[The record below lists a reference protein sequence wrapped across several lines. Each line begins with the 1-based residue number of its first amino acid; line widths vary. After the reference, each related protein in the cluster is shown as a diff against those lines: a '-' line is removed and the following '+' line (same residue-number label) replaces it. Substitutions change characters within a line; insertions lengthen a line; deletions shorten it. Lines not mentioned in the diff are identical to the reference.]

1 MLGEDPLIWNRSWD
15 SQNKI
20 KWRFFFFCC
29 LKGKQKI
36 AGNAGRIQQVT
47 GRTKVKKK
55 KNTQAFATFWPRAKE
70 IIKKIIVDNIKC
82 EDWNFSTHLHNND
95 TKLDFEI
102 WDLRWRWSWRRTQTL
117 CLEKIIR
124 RKKTKPGD

>member
-1 MLGEDPLIWNRSWD
+1 MLGRIHWYETEAETAR
-15 SQNKI
+15 I
-20 KWRFFFFCC
+20 KLNEGVFFLFKRKAKDCC
-29 LKGKQKI
+29 KCWENPTSHRKNQSE
-36 AGNAGRIQQVT
+36 
-47 GRTKVKKK
+47 K
-55 KNTQAFATFWPRAKE
+55 KNTQAFATFWPRSKE